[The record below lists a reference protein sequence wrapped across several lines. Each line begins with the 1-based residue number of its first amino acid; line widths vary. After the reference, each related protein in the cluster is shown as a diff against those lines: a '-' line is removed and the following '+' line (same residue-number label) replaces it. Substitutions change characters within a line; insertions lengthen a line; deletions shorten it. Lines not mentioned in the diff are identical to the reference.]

1 MFCLGDRL
9 ANPNLL
15 FHGCRLR
22 LSVKIMHEFW
32 PAYCRMPPEELVPI
46 DAMRTKHRRKAVEAV
61 VAIFNQ
67 ARELQKEVARFL

>member
-1 MFCLGDRL
+1 
-9 ANPNLL
+9 
-15 FHGCRLR
+15 
-22 LSVKIMHEFW
+22 MHEFW